1 MAADGELS
9 ARRGAIVRQHLASCW
24 SCRARMQEIE
34 TAITDFV
41 RLRDHELSSELPP
54 AAGPRALLRARLA
67 ALGGESDMERRVRSM
82 VTAARLGARV
92 LGLFAER
99 SFPRRALALCGLASV
114 LALALVV
121 GFRSLLAPAESGLA
135 RLEPAAVPKH
145 QLTPGATVPVTKQ
158 QVCSASS
165 LPQGPGVPASL
176 QQQVFEAYGIAN
188 PRPGAYEIDYLIT
201 PDLGGAAN
209 IRNLWPQPYSDT
221 AWNARVKDQL
231 EEHLHAMVCNGDID
245 VATAQHDLAA
255 DWISAYKKYF
265 HTDRPRLDHSK
276 ASRETK
282 QWDSPE
288 DYAAGFPGM
297 QKPDLTVDLTP
308 KGLLAGLTRPA
319 GYCTMILSV

>member
-9 ARRGAIVRQHLASCW
+9 ARRGAIVRQHLASCR
-24 SCRARMQEIE
+24 SCRARMKELE

-41 RLRDHELSSELPP
+41 KLRDHELSSELPP
-54 AAGPRALLRARLA
+54 IAGPRALLRARLSA
-67 ALGGESDMERRVRSM
+67 VGGESRPS
-82 VTAARLGARV
+82 LGARMP
-92 LGLFAER
+92 GLSTAR

-114 LALALVV
+114 LAVALVI
-121 GFRSLLAPAESGLA
+121 GFRSLLAPAGSGLA
-135 RLEPAAVPKH
+135 HLEPAAVPKH
-145 QLTPGATVPVTKQ
+145 QLTPGATVPVTRQ
-158 QVCSASS
+158 QVCVGGS
-165 LPQGPGVPASL
+165 LTQGPVVPLSL

-209 IRNLWPQPYSDT
+209 IRNLWPQPYNDT

-245 VATAQHDLAA
+245 VATAQRDLAA

-276 ASRETK
+276 ASRGAE

-297 QKPDLTVDLTP
+297 QKPDLAVDLTP
-308 KGLLAGLTRPA
+308 KGLMAGLTRPA